1 MVTTARGCE
10 ALEPETTVYPNE
22 RVNKWA
28 VVYSCCKYTATK
40 EYSIAI
46 HSGTDG
52 SYYHHEVVPEPSLIS
67 CSMLF
72 DPAGG
77 HEEAFWDA
85 GNVQFLKT

>member
-1 MVTTARGCE
+1 MVTTAVAVR
-10 ALEPETTVYPNE
+10 ALEPETTVYTNE

-67 CSMLF
+67 CSMLLTLQRGMRKPSGMLVMF
-72 DPAGG
+72 N
-77 HEEAFWDA
+77 F
-85 GNVQFLKT
+85 